1 MSLYRAEGIVLR
13 SRALGEADRLVT
25 LLTRHEGKAAAVA
38 RGAGRARSPL
48 LALCQPF
55 THGHFH
61 LYRRSGPHSLSRGD
75 VIEAFRPLREDV
87 WRMALASC
95 AAELADRALP
105 EADPHPDVFALLLGT
120 LHMLAWEPSPA
131 EQEAA
136 LLKYELRLM
145 ALLGYRPR
153 LDGCAVCG
161 EPADGG
167 TRGAVFDAAA
177 GGLVCGRCASG
188 NRGSGNGGGAG
199 AGDGRPLGAE
209 TVAVM
214 RHILQVGLS
223 RLRIIKPSPR
233 ALAELRAVMD
243 GWIERHLEGP
253 LRSRSV
259 LDALRG
265 AGGGSPGHGPRG
277 QGTGGRFGGD
287 EP

>member
-1 MSLYRAEGIVLR
+1 MSLYRTEAIVLR
-13 SRALGEADRLVT
+13 SRALGEADRLLT
-25 LLTRHEGKAAAVA
+25 LLTRYEGKVAAVA
-38 RGAGRARSPL
+38 RGAGRSRSPL
-48 LALCQPF
+48 LAPCQPF
-55 THGHFH
+55 THGQFH
-61 LYRRSGPHSLSRGD
+61 LYRRSGPHSVSRGD

-105 EADPHPDVFALLLGT
+105 EADPHPDVFALLLGA
-120 LHMLAWEPSPA
+120 LHMLAWEPSPTD
-131 EQEAA
+131 QEAA

-153 LDGCAVCG
+153 LDGCARCG
-161 EPADGG
+161 EEPGRREGG
-167 TRGAVFDAAA
+167 IGAGTVFDAAV
-177 GGLVCGRCASG
+177 GGLVCARCA
-188 NRGSGNGGGAG
+188 RGGAR
-199 AGDGRPLGAE
+199 GDGRPVGAE

-243 GWIERHLEGP
+243 AWIDRHLEGP

-259 LDALRG
+259 LDALRA
-265 AGGGSPGHGPRG
+265 AGGQAPGGVPRAD
-277 QGTGGRFGGD
+277 GTGRRVGGD
-287 EP
+287 EA